1 MTMSKSIAKKSLE
14 MTSLFEAEVL
24 VQLLLRNWEHPS
36 AADPDYANN
45 VLENAAEALRE
56 AIRGATLIEGVP
68 ASQMNFIAA
77 VWYVEDCAVSHEGL
91 GAEEM
96 TARRNWLLAVRRALP
111 SCFCDQTN
119 LQEP

>member
-1 MTMSKSIAKKSLE
+1 MSKSIAEQSLE
-14 MTSLFEAEVL
+14 MTSFFEAEVL
-24 VQLLLRNWEHPS
+24 VQLMLRNWRHPG
-36 AADPDYANN
+36 AADPDYANTL
-45 VLENAAEALRE
+45 LENAAEALRQ
-56 AIRGATLIEGVP
+56 AISGATLIEGIPP
-68 ASQMNFIAA
+68 AQMNLIAA
-77 VWYVEDCAVSHEGL
+77 VWYVEDSAASHEGF

>member
-1 MTMSKSIAKKSLE
+1 MSKSIAKKSLE

-24 VQLLLRNWEHPS
+24 VQLMLKNWGHPS
-36 AADPDYANN
+36 AAEPDYANN

-56 AIRGATLIEGVP
+56 AISGATLIEGVP
-68 ASQMNFIAA
+68 PAQMNLIAA
-77 VWYVEDCAVSHEGL
+77 VWYVEDSAASHEGF

-96 TARRNWLLAVRRALP
+96 TARRNWLSAVRRALP
-111 SCFCDQTN
+111 SCFCDQSD